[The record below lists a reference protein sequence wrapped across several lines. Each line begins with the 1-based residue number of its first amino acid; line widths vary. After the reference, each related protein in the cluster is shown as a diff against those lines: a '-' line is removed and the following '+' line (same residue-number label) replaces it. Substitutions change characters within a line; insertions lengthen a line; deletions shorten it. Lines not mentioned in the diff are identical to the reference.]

1 MTRSII
7 LAAPARQLSKL
18 LACAERKMIYDA
30 CHPVWEDVDRR
41 RASEGLPETSLKK
54 ERPEFKSIEI

>member
-18 LACAERKMIYDA
+18 LTCAERKTIYDA
-30 CHPVWEDVDRR
+30 EHPVWEDVDRR
-41 RASEGLPETSLKK
+41 RAFAGRSEESLKK
-54 ERPEFKSIEI
+54 ERQASK